1 MEKKCSIIITDD
13 DKDDQEFL
21 IKAIKQA
28 GIKCEIET
36 TYDGEELMTM
46 LKEKSG
52 KQNKKLPDL
61 IILDLNMPLM
71 DGYEVL
77 KELKRSSELK
87 HIPVYILTTSEFEF
101 DKIKSIAYG
110 AKKFYSKPLIYTD
123 LIKIVQDMLSSE
135 LQLC

>member
-1 MEKKCSIIITDD
+1 MEKKCSVIITDD

-28 GIKCEIET
+28 GINCEIESA
-36 TYDGEELMTM
+36 YDGEELMMM

-52 KQNKKLPDL
+52 KQNEKLPDL
-61 IILDLNMPLM
+61 IVLDLNMPLM

-77 KELKRSSELK
+77 KELKGSSELK

-110 AKKFYSKPLIYTD
+110 ARKFYSKPLIYTD
-123 LIKIVQDMLSSE
+123 LVKIVQDMFSSE

>member
-28 GIKCEIET
+28 GINCEIES

>member
-28 GIKCEIET
+28 GINCEIES

-71 DGYEVL
+71 DGYDVL